1 MKRAMRTVKAL
12 RIVAT
17 VLFFA
22 QILLLY
28 MRQEVSMPSILVSA
42 GVYVIFMEGTHLWVM
57 RGLPKI
63 QGRMMLT
70 ENGVL
75 NNKKPPNRF
84 WYWLLR
90 DFVEEQ
96 RSRETSDEET

>member
-1 MKRAMRTVKAL
+1 MRTVKAF

-17 VLFFA
+17 VLFFVW
-22 QILLLY
+22 ILLLY
-28 MRQEVSMPSILVSA
+28 IHQEVSMPSILIPA
-42 GVYVIFMEGTHLWVM
+42 GVYVIWMEGLHWWVM

-75 NNKKPPNRF
+75 NSKKPPNRF
-84 WYWLLR
+84 WYWFLH
-90 DFVEEQ
+90 DWVEEQ
-96 RSRETSDEET
+96 RSRETSNEES

>member
-28 MRQEVSMPSILVSA
+28 MRQEVSMPSILVPA
-42 GVYVIFMEGTHLWVM
+42 GVYVIFVGGLRWLVM
-57 RGLPKI
+57 QGLPKI

-84 WYWLLR
+84 WYWFLR

>member
-1 MKRAMRTVKAL
+1 MKRAMRTVKAF

-17 VLFFA
+17 ALFFVW
-22 QILLLY
+22 ILLLY
-28 MRQEVSMPSILVSA
+28 IHQEVSMPSILVSA
-42 GVYVIFMEGTHLWVM
+42 GVCVIFMEGTHLWVM

-63 QGRMMLT
+63 QGLMMLT

-84 WYWLLR
+84 WYWFLR